1 VGKAVRVNVIDVSEG
16 PIESRKY
23 EILAES
29 FNGLPRGD
37 TVVLNPEHPM
47 VKRALSERA
56 LRLMDEP
63 AYEND
68 AD

>member
-1 VGKAVRVNVIDVSEG
+1 MRMVDVSEG
-16 PIESRKY
+16 PIEARKY

-47 VKRALSERA
+47 VKRAVNERA
-56 LRLMDEP
+56 IRLMNEP
-63 AYEND
+63 ASEDDGN
-68 AD
+68 